1 MGGETNMKSILFT
14 HFKEKLLSR
23 EKQRTFRV
31 LFIQK
36 YIVGDTV
43 KIDFK
48 EGEKRETLYLAKI
61 KEIYPKQL
69 GNVGEKEAKLDGFDS
84 IEAFRKGIME
94 INNIKNLEHWGFFT
108 VFSKIKNILEF
119 GKDGE

>member
-1 MGGETNMKSILFT
+1 MKSILFT

-48 EGEKRETLYLAKI
+48 EGEKEEFCSQGVVGDDGHKSGRARLVEKAKAYTSFKTFTLCSVQVC
-61 KEIYPKQL
+61 P
-69 GNVGEKEAKLDGFDS
+69 
-84 IEAFRKGIME
+84 E
-94 INNIKNLEHWGFFT
+94 INRA
-108 VFSKIKNILEF
+108 
-119 GKDGE
+119 